1 MHAFVDE
8 SKAKGYTLVAAVM
21 LPADL
26 VPTRKVIRELVSPG
40 RTRVHMKR
48 EIPRRRKLILA
59 KLRPLGPVA
68 TLYSADR
75 AIYGTDIACRR
86 ACLEALVHDIA
97 DTCQSLVLEADATQD
112 ARDRQDLITLTKNAG
127 CRDSL
132 SYEHLTAT
140 TEPLLAIP
148 DAVAWAWARGGEW
161 RSLVKPLIK
170 VVRMV

>member
-40 RTRVHMKR
+40 QTRVHMKT
-48 EIPRRRKLILA
+48 EIPRRRKLILS

-97 DTCQSLVLEADATQD
+97 GTCQSLVLEADASQD
-112 ARDRQDLITLTKNAG
+112 ARDRQDLITLTKDAG
-127 CRDSL
+127 CRESL

-140 TEPLLAIP
+140 AEPLLAVP

-161 RSLVKPLIK
+161 RQLVRPLIK
-170 VVRMV
+170 AVRKV